1 MEEEN
6 EMKMNKRKKK
16 KQKKK
21 EEEKNTIKKHTQ
33 KTPKKWTMVTTQF
46 NSIFIVYTLIQVD
59 DNNKKNMT

>member
-6 EMKMNKRKKK
+6 EMKMNERKKK
-16 KQKKK
+16 KQKKRRK
-21 EEEKNTIKKHTQ
+21 KNTIKKTHK

-59 DNNKKNMT
+59 DNNKKI